1 MERIAPRNS
10 MIEKNHIVIENIEAL
25 VQWLDIVIIR
35 ILTGGG

>member
-1 MERIAPRNS
+1 